1 MKHMVMLIM
10 TNPDHCMDMLEAWD
24 RAGAPGITLIE
35 TTGLNTLRK
44 SAGVRDDL
52 PLMPSLADI
61 FRANEEHHRTMFSV
75 VDDEAQVDRLLK
87 ATEVVFAGLDAE
99 NRENSGVLFVLPVS
113 DSRKFI
119 TSRERAKVDRAKGQR
134 P

>member
-10 TNPDHCMDMLEAWD
+10 TNPDYCMDMLEAWD
-24 RAGAPGITLIE
+24 QAGAPGITLLE
-35 TTGLNTLRK
+35 TTGLNTLRRT
-44 SAGVRDDL
+44 GMRDDL

-75 VDDEAQVDRLLK
+75 VDDDAQMQKLLE
-87 ATEVVFAGLDAE
+87 ATETVFAQLDAE
-99 NRENSGVLFVLPVS
+99 NRDNSGVLFVLPVS
-113 DSRKFI
+113 ESRTYI
-119 TSRERAKVDRAKGQR
+119 TARTREKVARAKGQR